1 MKRILVV
8 YYSQSGQ
15 LRRILDKITN
25 QLEDC
30 EIEHFQIDLEHKFP
44 FPWNR
49 KEFFAAMPDC
59 VNEIPYP
66 LTQNRPKHNNYDLI
80 ILGYQVWF
88 LSPSIPF
95 TSFLKSDWG
104 NQILN
109 GKKVLTVIGGR
120 NMWVMAHESVKK
132 SLKSMSAD
140 LVGNV
145 ALMDRSPNLIS
156 VVTIIY
162 WLFHNKTGRLL
173 NIFPTPGVK
182 DEDINKGEI
191 VGKELDKSI
200 KDNSFSLLQSKIV
213 SANAVAL
220 KHDIISMETKAKR
233 VFMVWA
239 KIINGFSKLGKTP
252 KKIALLIFEIYLYL
266 VILLIS
272 PLISIF
278 STFVGIFRRKAI
290 AKKMAYFSQV

>member
-59 VNEIPYP
+59 VNEVSYP
-66 LTQNRPKHNNYDLI
+66 LTNSRPNHDDYDLI

-104 NQILN
+104 SRLLN
-109 GKKVLTVIGGR
+109 GKKVMTVIGGR

-132 SLKSMSAD
+132 SLKSLNST
-140 LVGNV
+140 LIGNV

-173 NIFPTPGVK
+173 NLFPTPGVK
-182 DEDINKGEI
+182 DEDINKGETI
-191 VGKELDKSI
+191 GKELNSSLKE
-200 KDNSFSLLQSKIV
+200 NSFSELQNKIV
-213 SANAVAL
+213 ATKGVAL

-239 KIINGFSKLGKTP
+239 YIINGFSKMGIFP

-278 STFVGIFRRKAI
+278 STFVAIFRRRAI
-290 AKKMAYFSQV
+290 AKKMAYYSKV